1 MFETEQPWVRKILKT
16 QEYLQRLF
24 HISFFMLVLVLM
36 TRIIPPYQNVSKDS
50 LRIEHWAVCIRLG
63 MQTWTASQVEPVPV
77 EPGVRKQDIPPL
89 SKLDVV
95 FASFLS
101 HLRGGPIWWLHMFP
115 LKLIGCF

>member
-24 HISFFMLVLVLM
+24 HISFFVLVLVLM

-63 MQTWTASQVEPVPV
+63 TQT
-77 EPGVRKQDIPPL
+77 
-89 SKLDVV
+89 
-95 FASFLS
+95 
-101 HLRGGPIWWLHMFP
+101 
-115 LKLIGCF
+115 